1 MTAPL
6 LTAEATVQTPNASKI
21 LKWLCGHFKIKV
33 PAEYD
38 AQKGHVDFP
47 FGVCEMTASDAV
59 LYIHVAAPNAEAF
72 ALIKEVVGEHLE
84 KFGNKESL
92 RADWEDKTVTA
103 GGM

>member
-38 AQKGHVDFP
+38 AEKGHVDFP
-47 FGVCEMTASDAV
+47 FGVCEMTASDTA
-59 LYIHVAAPNAEAF
+59 LYIQVAAPNAEAL
-72 ALIKEVVGEHLE
+72 AQLKDVVGVHLE

-92 RADWEDKTVTA
+92 KAHWEDKTVTA
-103 GGM
+103 GEK